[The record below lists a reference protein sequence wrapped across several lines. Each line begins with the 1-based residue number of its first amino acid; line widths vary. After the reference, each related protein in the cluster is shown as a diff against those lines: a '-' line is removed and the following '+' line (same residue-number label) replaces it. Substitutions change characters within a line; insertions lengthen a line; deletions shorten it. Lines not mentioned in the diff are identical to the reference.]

1 LGFIIGEE
9 ESEETKEFTP
19 EQKLQTL
26 EAALANRNVTLL
38 FQGGVLGLVLG
49 GSTAWFVANN
59 VREQRE
65 QEEEEDDEQA

>member
-1 LGFIIGEE
+1 M
-9 ESEETKEFTP
+9 
-19 EQKLQTL
+19 QTL

-59 VREQRE
+59 IRQRREYE
-65 QEEEEDDEQA
+65 FYEEDQNEQA